1 MYNNIRGNE
10 DYGDADSDE
19 SQEGDEKEID
29 FIKKLLFLNNKQAVK
44 QPKSWRILFVL
55 NLHLSM
61 GKKSQNHMKI

>member
-29 FIKKLLFLNNKQAVK
+29 LIKKLLFLNNKQAVK
-44 QPKSWRILFVL
+44 QPKS
-55 NLHLSM
+55 
-61 GKKSQNHMKI
+61 